1 MHTLP
6 IKRIRLM
13 YGKTIRGVFVSLI
26 TVEELK
32 QYIDIIILLTNIE
45 VIYAGNNTQSQAM
58 FAKKDVNI

>member
-1 MHTLP
+1 
-6 IKRIRLM
+6 M